1 VLLRENIANLNVA
14 RVFLDARVLGKA
26 WDNNKRLFDPSWIS
40 TYAMM
45 GGTVILIIT
54 LLKCFVQHISRQ
66 SSINKVTLQV
76 LMALENTNHGTLKEV
91 IKVCVA
97 EIHETTM

>member
-1 VLLRENIANLNVA
+1 MLLRENIASFNMTSVSVLS
-14 RVFLDARVLGKA
+14 FDARFLGKV
-26 WDNNKRLFDPSWIS
+26 WDNIKRLFDPLWIA

-54 LLKCFVQHISRQ
+54 LLKCLVQHISRQ

-76 LMALENTNHGTLKEV
+76 LMALEKSQLQPP
-91 IKVCVA
+91 
-97 EIHETTM
+97 